1 MKKIFMTTL
10 LATAI
15 AGCGS
20 ADTDTADQ
28 GLSIGAAS
36 GASGAG
42 GAIVT
47 PPSAPANSTQTAD
60 LQASVQFDFATSWD
74 MDINFALPLTNTYM
88 SLCTDYTKMDDGSVD
103 VRFDSCIVRAPIT
116 DGQYSSQD
124 VPMTNAT
131 ESLIA
136 VLIDYANPSTPM
148 YTEFTVQPGKESLD
162 WSEGVSL

>member
-1 MKKIFMTTL
+1 MNMNKILITSLF
-10 LATAI
+10 ATVV

-20 ADTDTADQ
+20 ADTDTSDN
-28 GLSIGAAS
+28 GLSIGAAT
-36 GASGAG
+36 GG
-42 GAIVT
+42 GAVIA
-47 PPSAPANSTQTAD
+47 APAPVNNTQTAD

-74 MDINFALPLTNTYM
+74 MDINFSLPLANTYM
-88 SLCTDYTKMDDGSVD
+88 SLCTDYTKKDDGSVQ
-103 VRFDSCIVRAPIT
+103 VKFDSCIVRAPIT

-136 VLIDYANPSTPM
+136 VLIDYANPASPM